1 METFLVK
8 SYVYLSIPD
17 DWRSTYS
24 TEVHVEVHAEV
35 VSDRQPTWFAIKE
48 LSDAGTVVQDIVQ
61 IASYVESDLSLEE
74 TCVRNGE

>member
-1 METFLVK
+1 VK

-24 TEVHVEVHAEV
+24 TEGHVKVHAEV
-35 VSDRQPTWFAIKE
+35 VSDRQPTCTWFAIKE

-61 IASYVESDLSLEE
+61 IADYVESDLSLEE
-74 TCVRNGE
+74 TCV